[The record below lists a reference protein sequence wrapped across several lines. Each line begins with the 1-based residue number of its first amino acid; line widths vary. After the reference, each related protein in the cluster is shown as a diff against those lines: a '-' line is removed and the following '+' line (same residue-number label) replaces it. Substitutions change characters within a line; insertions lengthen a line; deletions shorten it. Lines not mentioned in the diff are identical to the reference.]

1 MFDKSWFPCGNLL
14 PSSLQP
20 LNTQNNYNYLGPRK
34 TLSMIA
40 EAFVKKGYTVQPFGY
55 AASLEDRTNTSS
67 GKLETHPG
75 FISLTNDVAQIY
87 NTSIRGVSNPSKLVF
102 VAHSHGVVWAH
113 LFSMLYPQVPIE
125 IEFDFDGVCADWQ
138 TDNQGDFERLS
149 IGNITDFEAVCRT
162 RAALLGG
169 SSTDMHNIT
178 PPNVKYNVELQSSD
192 LVLRDSVDNKRPDGS
207 TTGIYSENFWDL
219 HSGITQPGSD
229 GLDYAV
235 RSAASLTPSK
245 VP

>member
-1 MFDKSWFPCGNLL
+1 
-14 PSSLQP
+14 
-20 LNTQNNYNYLGPRK
+20 
-34 TLSMIA
+34 MIA
-40 EAFVKKGYTVQPFGY
+40 EAIATKGYSVQPRGY

-67 GKLETHPG
+67 GKLETHSG
-75 FISLTNDVAQIY
+75 FISLTHDVAQIY
-87 NTSIRGVSNPSKLVF
+87 STAIRGVSNPSKLVF

-125 IEFDFDGVCADWQ
+125 IQFDFDGVCADWQ
-138 TDNQGDFERLS
+138 TDNQGDFERRN

-162 RAALLGG
+162 RALVFGG

-178 PPNVKYNVELQSSD
+178 QPNVKYNVDLQSSD
-192 LVLRDSVDNKRPDGS
+192 PTLRDSVDNKRPDGS
-207 TTGIYSENFWDL
+207 TTGIYAKKFWDL
-219 HSGITQPGSD
+219 HSGITHPGSD

-235 RSAASLTPSK
+235 GLAASLTPFK